1 MARLIYNRLLKTL
14 LISIITAICTV
25 GNICGQSVTTQS
37 VIDDIAEMA
46 AGHDGSNEAEAEEV
60 KEMLSALADAKID
73 INAATRQQLEALPF
87 LSPMQVENILY
98 YVYAYGPMES
108 LDELGLIEGLDAST
122 ARLLRPFLTTTGG
135 TGQATPGLAA
145 MMRRGRSEITAR
157 LRRSLDDKRGYADVD
172 EATRQASPGT
182 YYLGSPLYQSVKYA
196 YRYGDRMSIGVTAEK
211 DPGEQ
216 FFEGTN
222 AKGYDFYSAHF
233 FVRDIGRLK
242 ALAVGD
248 YKASF
253 GRGLVMSNDFYMGKN
268 VYMSSLYSRRGG
280 LRRHASTDENNFM
293 RGAGA
298 TVDWGKVEWTV
309 MYSFRRLDA
318 NVENSLI
325 TSLKSDGYHRLA
337 RDIRARN
344 AVANHLIGSNLT
356 YHGSIF
362 DIGMTV
368 VGDFFNRPF
377 TNDGEPYRA
386 HYPEGRRFFNAGV
399 HYDLRWRNIFIGGE
413 TAVDGRGRIATL
425 NSIDI
430 YPASGYRLFVLH
442 RHYDRGYAAMHSRAM
457 SSSGVTRNERG
468 VMCGIEVTAVR
479 SLSLSLAID
488 CYRHPWLRYGAD
500 RPSSGCEVL
509 ARAVCVPRDGLTFEA
524 YYRRRE
530 RLADITGDG
539 GDARAARTLADKL
552 RLSMTYAGD
561 ERFEIRTYIDC
572 CLAKGRDNKRTRG
585 VALTQRA
592 SWCIPH
598 TPLRCAA
605 AFALFDTDDYDARI
619 YIPSVSLPQTFY
631 RPAAYGRGISFS
643 ALVGCDIRRWMSIS
657 AHCAVT
663 ASDDRDTIG
672 SGPELSQGNVRSEV
686 AAIATFRF

>member
-14 LISIITAICTV
+14 LISIMTAICTV

-122 ARLLRPFLTTTGG
+122 ERLLRPFLTTTGG
-135 TGQATPGLAA
+135 TGQTTPGLAA

-430 YPASGYRLFVLH
+430 YPASG
-442 RHYDRGYAAMHSRAM
+442 
-457 SSSGVTRNERG
+457 
-468 VMCGIEVTAVR
+468 
-479 SLSLSLAID
+479 SL
-488 CYRHPWLRYGAD
+488 
-500 RPSSGCEVL
+500 
-509 ARAVCVPRDGLTFEA
+509 
-524 YYRRRE
+524 
-530 RLADITGDG
+530 
-539 GDARAARTLADKL
+539 RAAH
-552 RLSMTYAGD
+552 SS
-561 ERFEIRTYIDC
+561 
-572 CLAKGRDNKRTRG
+572 KR
-585 VALTQRA
+585 VYQ
-592 SWCIPH
+592 
-598 TPLRCAA
+598 
-605 AFALFDTDDYDARI
+605 
-619 YIPSVSLPQTFY
+619 QKE
-631 RPAAYGRGISFS
+631 
-643 ALVGCDIRRWMSIS
+643 
-657 AHCAVT
+657 
-663 ASDDRDTIG
+663 
-672 SGPELSQGNVRSEV
+672 EL
-686 AAIATFRF
+686 